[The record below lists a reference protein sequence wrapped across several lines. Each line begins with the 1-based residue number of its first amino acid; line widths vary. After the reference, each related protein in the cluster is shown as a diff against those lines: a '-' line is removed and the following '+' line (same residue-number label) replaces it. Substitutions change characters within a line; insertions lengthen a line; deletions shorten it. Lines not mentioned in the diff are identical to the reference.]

1 MEHVVLTSI
10 NPFAKLE
17 YQKRCFE
24 QWKAT
29 GHTIRTFNSAK
40 EKDLLLKSGFASDDI
55 VEIAISETGKDLFGK
70 AVPRIMPLLEKA
82 KTMNCDHYLITN
94 SDIFPATR
102 KPVFNVLSSQSDAIA
117 LTRNECFNV
126 ACTNFLSD
134 SPYRGGLDT
143 FYFNRVGLTS
153 LLKELKNYKVS
164 ERMAFGIPGWDYFIG
179 YFIWKAGGTIM
190 DSHIFLHQSHPTTY
204 SALTEFSYFSGV
216 MSESQHF
223 SGDTNQVAYQFAHLI
238 TEECEK
244 NERASKVL
252 KHIFYAKPNLR
263 FEPEGD
269 IGMLSSIKATAQ
281 NLLSEVGVR
290 KKFDTSLLA
299 FLDSQ
304 KDTMNWVAAKSF
316 RDFELENLSLISKSF
331 VTLYVLLLLHSKE
344 QPFRFSHNYPKGSLH
359 GTALRQIIENT
370 SGNERLGY
378 LIDLFCSELIE
389 HRIYN
394 AELLKYFI
402 WEAKSAQQIKLVMA
416 VLSLLK
422 NG

>member
-1 MEHVVLTSI
+1 LEHVVLTSI

-17 YQKRCFE
+17 YQKRCFD

-29 GHTIRTFNSAK
+29 GHTIRTVNSTQ
-40 EKDLLLKSGFASDDI
+40 ERDLLLKNGFASDDI
-55 VEIAISETGKDLFGK
+55 IEIAISETGNELFGK
-70 AVPRIMPLLEKA
+70 AVPRIMPLLENA
-82 KTMNCDHYLITN
+82 KTLGCDHYLITN

-102 KPVFNVLSSQSDAIA
+102 KPVFNVLASQSHAIA

-143 FYFNRVGLTS
+143 FYFNKAGLAS
-153 LLKELKNYKVS
+153 LSKELKNYQVS
-164 ERMAFGIPGWDYFIG
+164 ERMAFGIPGWDYFVG
-179 YFIWKAGGTIM
+179 YFIWKVGGSIM

-204 SALTEFSYFSGV
+204 SALTEFSHFSDV
-216 MSESQHF
+216 MSESQRF
-223 SGDTNQVAYQFAHLI
+223 SGDTNQIAYQFAQLI
-238 TEECEK
+238 SEECEK

-252 KHIFYAKPNLR
+252 KHIFYAKPSTR
-263 FEPEGD
+263 FEPEAD
-269 IGMLSSIKATAQ
+269 IGMLSSIKSAAQ
-281 NLLSEVGVR
+281 NLLSEVGIR

-304 KDTMNWVAAKSF
+304 KGTMNWVAAKSF
-316 RDFELENLSLISKSF
+316 RDAELENLSLISKSF

-344 QPFRFSHNYPKGSLH
+344 QSFRFSHNYPKGSLH
-359 GTALRQIIENT
+359 GAALRQIIENT
-370 SGNERLGY
+370 SGSERLGY
-378 LIDLFCSELIE
+378 LIDLFCSELVE

-394 AELLKYFI
+394 AELFKYFI

>member
-1 MEHVVLTSI
+1 M
-10 NPFAKLE
+10 
-17 YQKRCFE
+17 
-24 QWKAT
+24 
-29 GHTIRTFNSAK
+29 
-40 EKDLLLKSGFASDDI
+40 
-55 VEIAISETGKDLFGK
+55 
-70 AVPRIMPLLEKA
+70 
-82 KTMNCDHYLITN
+82 
-94 SDIFPATR
+94 
-102 KPVFNVLSSQSDAIA
+102 
-117 LTRNECFNV
+117 
-126 ACTNFLSD
+126 
-134 SPYRGGLDT
+134 
-143 FYFNRVGLTS
+143 
-153 LLKELKNYKVS
+153 
-164 ERMAFGIPGWDYFIG
+164 
-179 YFIWKAGGTIM
+179 
-190 DSHIFLHQSHPTTY
+190 
-204 SALTEFSYFSGV
+204 
-216 MSESQHF
+216 
-223 SGDTNQVAYQFAHLI
+223 
-238 TEECEK
+238 
-244 NERASKVL
+244 L

-281 NLLSEVGVR
+281 NLLSEVGIR

-304 KDTMNWVAAKSF
+304 RDTMNWVAA
-316 RDFELENLSLISKSF
+316 ELEDLSLISKSF
-331 VTLYVLLLLHSKE
+331 ATLYVLLLLHSKE

-394 AELLKYFI
+394 AELFKYFI

>member
-1 MEHVVLTSI
+1 LEHIVLTSI
-10 NPFAKLE
+10 NPFAKLD
-17 YQKRCFE
+17 YQKLCFE

-29 GHTIRTFNSAK
+29 GHTIRTVNSTQ
-40 EKDLLLKSGFASDDI
+40 ERDLLLKNGFASDDI
-55 VEIAISETGKDLFGK
+55 FEVAISETGKGLFGK

-82 KTMNCDHYLITN
+82 KTMDCDHYLLTN

-102 KPVFNVLSSQSDAIA
+102 KPVFNALSSQSHAIA

-143 FYFNRVGLTS
+143 FYFNRVGLDS
-153 LLKELKNYKVS
+153 LSKELRSYKVS

-179 YFIWKAGGTIM
+179 YFIWKSGGTIM

-204 SALTEFSYFSGV
+204 SALSEFSYFSDV
-216 MSESQHF
+216 MIESQRF
-223 SGDTNQVAYQFAHLI
+223 SGDTNQVAYQFAQLI
-238 TEECEK
+238 TEECEN

-252 KHIFYAKPNLR
+252 KHIFYAKPNIS
-263 FEPEGD
+263 FEPEAD
-269 IGMLSSIKATAQ
+269 IGMLSSIKAAAQ
-281 NLLSEVGVR
+281 NLLSEVGIR
-290 KKFDTSLLA
+290 KEFDTSLLA

-304 KDTMNWVAAKSF
+304 RVTVNWVAAKSF
-316 RDFELENLSLISKSF
+316 RDAELDNLSLISKSF
-331 VTLYVLLLLHSKE
+331 VTLYVLLLLHSKK
-344 QPFRFSHNYPKGSLH
+344 QPFRFSHNYPEGSLH
-359 GTALRQIIENT
+359 GAALRQIIENT

-378 LIDLFCSELIE
+378 LIDLFCAELVE

-394 AELLKYFI
+394 AELFKYFV

-416 VLSLLK
+416 VLTLLQK
-422 NG
+422 G